1 VSDGKSTKTYITVL
15 KVSGIDID
23 THSKE
28 LTPVIE
34 TINVD
39 NLNIQSELWKTNTNI
54 NKSSII
60 SKTN

>member
-1 VSDGKSTKTYITVL
+1 
-15 KVSGIDID
+15 VSGIDID

-39 NLNIQSELWKTNTNI
+39 NLNIRSELWKTNTNI

>member
-1 VSDGKSTKTYITVL
+1 VD
-15 KVSGIDID
+15 GIDID
-23 THSKE
+23 TYSDK
-28 LTPVIE
+28 LSPVIE

-39 NLNIQSELWKTNTNI
+39 NLNIQNELWKTNTNI

>member
-1 VSDGKSTKTYITVL
+1 MSDGKSTKTYITVL
-15 KVSGIDID
+15 KVDGIDID
-23 THSKE
+23 THSDK